1 MDRKGLRSSELPL
14 ADSPVSSA
22 GVESLRAP
30 AETFEHLVLS
40 DCGRSAAV
48 FQTVVSR
55 VGKGDLPENCLL
67 SSASFSE
74 GVPAAILPS
83 SSVSV
88 GQHRLGA
95 VVVAAPVLGRRRDCL
110 PFSFRP
116 FVSRARRSEIRS
128 EPVCRLGQ
136 PVSGPLPEAA
146 VASRKVG
153 VGHDR
158 RSLRGAAGAFEH
170 PGQKGGGLRAVGVSG
185 VVESILQTQGQAV
198 QPRRCKRT
206 PEAPSAVVVF
216 ERSGLRE
223 SAVAFQRRR

>member
-1 MDRKGLRSSELPL
+1 MDRQGLRSSELPL

-30 AETFEHLVLS
+30 AESFEHLVLS

-55 VGKGDLPENCLL
+55 VGKGDLPEKRLL
-67 SSASFSE
+67 RSASFSE
-74 GVPAAILPS
+74 GAPAAILPS

-95 VVVAAPVLGRRRDCL
+95 VVVAPVLSRRRNCL
-110 PFSFRP
+110 PFSSRP
-116 FVSRARRSEIRS
+116 FVSRARRSEVRS

-136 PVSGPLPEAA
+136 PVSAPVPEATM
-146 VASRKVG
+146 ASRKGG

-185 VVESILQTQGQAV
+185 VVESKLQTQGQAV
-198 QPRRCKRT
+198 QPRACNGRLRRH
-206 PEAPSAVVVF
+206 PAVGGF
-216 ERSGLRE
+216 QASGLRE
-223 SAVAFQRRR
+223 SAVAFDRRR